1 MAELVV
7 NEERSEKR
15 QFDTK
20 SQGVQQRMNSL
31 HILYYIFIY
40 GSRGILISELL
51 TLSNLLCSL
60 HGYTL
65 CGNAKKPI

>member
-20 SQGVQQRMNSL
+20 SQGVQQQTNSL
-31 HILYYIFIY
+31 HILYYILY